1 MLRANN
7 ALKDTVSGL
16 KMRRIGSKRN
26 LRCDAIF
33 RGIYAF
39 GTQVILDVAGPLD
52 SARILIAFELRE
64 NLGIALASKVCQN
77 IQASAVSHCNGNL
90 VDPAVCSLI
99 QDLVQK
105 RDQRL
110 PAFQRETLL
119 AQVFCLQ
126 EFFESLGVNER
137 RQNMALFLS
146 GRCFKGAFNA
156 FLDPLSLVWVLD
168 VHVFDTDRTNVG
180 IVQAGKQIAK

>member
-1 MLRANN
+1 M
-7 ALKDTVSGL
+7 
-16 KMRRIGSKRN
+16 
-26 LRCDAIF
+26 
-33 RGIYAF
+33 
-39 GTQVILDVAGPLD
+39 
-52 SARILIAFELRE
+52 
-64 NLGIALASKVCQN
+64 
-77 IQASAVSHCNGNL
+77 SHCNGNL

-119 AQVFCLQ
+119 AKVLCLQ

-137 RQNMALFLS
+137 RQNMTLFLS

-156 FLDPLSLVWVLD
+156 FLDPLSLVRVLN
-168 VHVFDTDRTNVG
+168 VHVFDADRTNIG
-180 IVQAGKQIAK
+180 IVQASKQIAKQHLLASAEAARGE

>member
-1 MLRANN
+1 M
-7 ALKDTVSGL
+7 
-16 KMRRIGSKRN
+16 
-26 LRCDAIF
+26 
-33 RGIYAF
+33 
-39 GTQVILDVAGPLD
+39 
-52 SARILIAFELRE
+52 
-64 NLGIALASKVCQN
+64 
-77 IQASAVSHCNGNL
+77 SHCNGNL
-90 VDPAVCSLI
+90 VDPAVCGLI

-126 EFFESLGVNER
+126 ELFESLSVNER

>member
-26 LRCDAIF
+26 LRCYAIF

-39 GTQVILDVAGPLD
+39 GAQVILNVTRALD
-52 SARILIAFELRE
+52 SARILISFELRE
-64 NLGIALASKVCQN
+64 NLGVTLSRKVCQN
-77 IQASAVSHCNGNL
+77 IQAAAVSHRNGNL
-90 VDPAVCSLI
+90 VDPAVCGLI
-99 QDLVQK
+99 QNLVQK

-126 EFFESLGVNER
+126 ELFESLSMNER
-137 RQNMALFLS
+137 
-146 GRCFKGAFNA
+146 
-156 FLDPLSLVWVLD
+156 
-168 VHVFDTDRTNVG
+168 
-180 IVQAGKQIAK
+180 